1 MIKGGGVS
9 GLTTALLLH
18 KQGIPF
24 KVLEQKEKIGDYQS
38 GLLLGANA
46 VKILAEEFGVK
57 DKLLEQGQSIEA
69 SFITDKKFK
78 PRHKNFIPYIKDK
91 TGHTP
96 IVIDKK
102 ALLEIL
108 LNQLPQ
114 ESIEIGTHV
123 TGFLQNKQGV
133 TLILPENRQVNGD
146 FLISTDGMQSD
157 TRKQLQKHES
167 YRFTE
172 QVWYHGIS
180 EYQLTPDYENT
191 HIEAWCNQSKFGYAD
206 LGKGK
211 VYWYALVR
219 EQDENLDEEHTMN
232 QNLLSSLPDFSDPV
246 SKIVKKT
253 PESKII
259 RNESVDF
266 KPINKYFKL
275 RICLVGDAAHTSTPD
290 LQQGGGQAIE
300 DAYVITHCLNENAN
314 PIDAFR
320 QFQEIRKEKNDFV
333 VNESWKE
340 SQAFLR
346 KNFIASIFNKL
357 KWSLTL
363 NSKLKKRYD
372 TIYDMNYD
380 L

>member
-18 KQGIPF
+18 KRNIPF
-24 KVLEQKEKIGDYQS
+24 KVCEQKEKIGDYQS

-46 VKILAEEFGVK
+46 VKILTEEFGVK
-57 DKLLEQGQSIEA
+57 DKLLEQGQPIEA
-69 SFITDKKFK
+69 FFVTDKKIK
-78 PRHKNFIPYIKDK
+78 PRHNNFVPYIKNK

-96 IVIDKK
+96 IAIDKK

-108 LNQLPQ
+108 LNELPQ
-114 ESIEIGTHV
+114 ASIETGTYV
-123 TGFLQNKQGV
+123 SGFLQNKQGV
-133 TLILPENRQVNGD
+133 TLILPDNRQLYGD
-146 FLISTDGMQSD
+146 FLISTDGMESD
-157 TRKQLQKHES
+157 TRKQLQKHET

-180 EYQLTPDYENT
+180 EYQLASDYENT
-191 HIEAWCNQSKFGYAD
+191 HIEVWGDKSKFGYAD
-206 LGKGK
+206 LGQGK
-211 VYWYALVR
+211 VYWYAVVT
-219 EQDENLDEEHTMN
+219 EQDENFDEEHSMN

-246 SKIVKKT
+246 SKIIKKT
-253 PESKII
+253 PESQII
-259 RNESVDF
+259 RNESIDF
-266 KPINKYFKL
+266 KPISKYFKL

-290 LQQGGGQAIE
+290 LHQGAGQAIE
-300 DAYVITHCLNENAN
+300 DAYVITKCLTDNDN

-320 QFQEIRKEKNDFV
+320 QFQELRKEKNDFV

-346 KNFIASIFNKL
+346 KNVFASIFNKL

-363 NSKLKKRYD
+363 DSKLKKRYD

-380 L
+380 I